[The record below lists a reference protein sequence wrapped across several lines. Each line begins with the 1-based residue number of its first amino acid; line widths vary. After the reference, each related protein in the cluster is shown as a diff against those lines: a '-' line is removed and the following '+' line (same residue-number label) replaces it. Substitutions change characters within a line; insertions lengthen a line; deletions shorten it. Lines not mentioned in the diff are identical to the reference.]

1 MDNIEY
7 LTKKGES
14 LKKNKNLNS
23 LPLFFT
29 EKELD
34 ELSKKAIAIVG
45 TNGKTSTANQIFQYF
60 VKADISVCRFT
71 SPHLVQVNERIQTNS
86 GLIKDKEL
94 IRYLDEVRKFEKR
107 EGLVLGYFEALFLIS
122 CKYFLDMELD
132 IFIVEAGIGGR
143 LDTTSI
149 INSENVVLTN
159 VGYDHTEILGESLEE
174 ILIEKI
180 NISSRVKNFFSGDLS
195 TELEFGDL
203 IRKELDLS
211 LNEGSSRFGG
221 YFISY
226 VIEQDNINM
235 DLEFDFRDHPINID
249 FDFLDYNDLLALLVF
264 GTLVIQR
271 ELESKIGAYP
281 YSHYDDSPTSPEA
294 VRDHMHDVGHESG
307 RYEIIHSNEKTF
319 KIIDGAHNTFA
330 IYALNMLLN
339 KQFLPEDFPKV
350 ECFFG
355 MKTGKDY
362 KGILYEFVEPV
373 VERSYGFSLIED
385 HTFRDQM
392 NPEIIAEY
400 LTELG
405 VKYKYASLEDF
416 HSYNEPCI
424 LLGSLYLVGEYK
436 KEYQ

>member
-45 TNGKTSTANQIFQYF
+45 TNGKTSTANHIFQYF

-94 IRYLDEVRKFEKR
+94 SMYLDEVRKFEKR
-107 EGLVLGYFEALFLIS
+107 EGLFLGYFEALFLIS

-180 NISSRVKNFFSGDLS
+180 NISSRVKNFFSGDIF
-195 TELEFGDL
+195 TELDFGDL
-203 IRKELDLS
+203 IRKELGLS
-211 LNEGSSRFGG
+211 LNNESSPKSWGG
-221 YFISY
+221 YFISD
-226 VIEQDNINM
+226 VIEQDYINPLYTM
-235 DLEFDFRDHPINID
+235 DLG
-249 FDFLDYNDLLALLVF
+249 FLDYNDSLALRVF

-271 ELESKIGAYP
+271 GLESKIGAYP
-281 YSHYDDSPTSPEA
+281 YSDYPDTPTSPEA

-330 IYALNMLLN
+330 IHALNMLLN
-339 KQFLPEDFPKV
+339 NQFRPEDFPKV

-362 KGILYEFVEPV
+362 KGILDVFVEPV

-400 LTELG
+400 LTGLG
-405 VKYKYASLEDF
+405 VKYKHASLEDF
-416 HSYNEPCI
+416 HLYNEPCI